1 MESFI
6 GDIGE
11 MWPVYALFITSGL
24 IIYAVFSWVGE
35 ALISQ
40 ILSNKTSIFGRSDD
54 KNAKART
61 IYVPPAQIT
70 TAATTG
76 APASKPQ
83 GVTLPSIP
91 ARPPIKY

>member
-6 GDIGE
+6 GDLGE

-35 ALISQ
+35 ALIGQ
-40 ILSNKTSIFGRSDD
+40 ILSNKTSVFGRSDD
-54 KNAKART
+54 RNARART

-70 TAATTG
+70 TTA
-76 APASKPQ
+76 KPTSEKPK
-83 GVTLPSIP
+83 GVSLPSIP
-91 ARPPIKY
+91 ARPPVKY

>member
-1 MESFI
+1 MESFF
-6 GDIGE
+6 GDLNE

-40 ILSNKTSIFGRSDD
+40 ILSNRTSVFGRSDD
-54 KNAKART
+54 RNAKSRT

-70 TAATTG
+70 TTTST
-76 APASKPQ
+76 PVTASQ
-83 GVTLPSIP
+83 SVTLPSIP